1 MLPSAPQAR
10 PERMGDMANL
20 GFPWGRIIL
29 SLATLAA
36 IALAVGFILKGAL
49 TI

>member
-1 MLPSAPQAR
+1 
-10 PERMGDMANL
+10 MGDMANL

-36 IALAVGFILKGAL
+36 VALAVGFILIFLVFLLIL
-49 TI
+49 TASGIEAI